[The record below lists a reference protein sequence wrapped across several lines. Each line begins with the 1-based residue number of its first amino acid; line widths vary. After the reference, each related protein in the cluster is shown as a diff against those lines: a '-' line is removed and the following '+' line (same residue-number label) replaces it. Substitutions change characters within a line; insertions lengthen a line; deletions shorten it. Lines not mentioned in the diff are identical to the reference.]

1 MSEERTKILVIDD
14 DPNICQLV
22 RLYLEKE
29 NYQVE
34 CAYRGDQGLKMVQS
48 VKPALIVLDIML
60 PGMDGWEV
68 CRQVRKT
75 ENTPILMLTA
85 KDETF
90 DKVLGLELGA
100 DDYMTKPFEPKELIA
115 RVKAILRRAQTPV
128 GQEGDDDQK
137 ILEFENLTINMTDF
151 TITYFGK
158 KMELPPKEMELL
170 YFLASHPGRVYT
182 REQLLEQVWD
192 FDYYGDSRTVDV
204 HIKRLREK
212 LPVDADV
219 PWRIKTVWGVGYK
232 FEVSR

>member
-1 MSEERTKILVIDD
+1 MPEERTKILVIDD

>member
-1 MSEERTKILVIDD
+1 MPEERTKILVIDD

-34 CAYRGDQGLKMVQS
+34 CAYRGDQGIKMVQS